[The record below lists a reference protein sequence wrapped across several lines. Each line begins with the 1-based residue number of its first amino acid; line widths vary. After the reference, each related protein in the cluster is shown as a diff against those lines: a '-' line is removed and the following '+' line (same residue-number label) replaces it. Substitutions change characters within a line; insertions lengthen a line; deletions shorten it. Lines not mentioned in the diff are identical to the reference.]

1 MLLLWRAAT
10 PLGWCRRCP
19 TAAAHNLYHHVLLTA
34 LPLAIDEGSGFQGRA
49 LRANG
54 AAASTTS

>member
-1 MLLLWRAAT
+1 
-10 PLGWCRRCP
+10 
-19 TAAAHNLYHHVLLTA
+19 VLLTA